1 MSRRFNPVSAGVA
14 AVTATV
20 ILGIA
25 GCAMG
30 TRTETT
36 DQTDSAGLSREANM
50 NSQAPVQGDTSSTM
64 PSTTAMDTP
73 APSSTSSTT
82 VALPAEPAPVA
93 APMANDTAAIPPA
106 DTSQPMAST
115 STYPSTT
122 ASTSSNT
129 AVNTTPSTP
138 STSSGTT
145 STTSS
150 TDMSGSSNN
159 SNYSSLPPRT
169 DRN

>member
-1 MSRRFNPVSAGVA
+1 MSRKFNPVSAGVA
-14 AVTATV
+14 AVTATL
-20 ILGIA
+20 ILGVA

-36 DQTDSAGLSREANM
+36 DQTDSAGLSRDDVD
-50 NSQAPVQGDTSSTM
+50 NSQAPNQVAQADM

-73 APSSTSSTT
+73 ASPATT

-93 APMANDTAAIPPA
+93 APMSNDSAAIPPA
-106 DTSQPMAST
+106 DASQPMAGT
-115 STYPSTT
+115 STYPDNTVG
-122 ASTSSNT
+122 TSPST

-138 STSSGTT
+138 STSS
-145 STTSS
+145 STASTASS
-150 TDMSGSSNN
+150 NDMSGS
-159 SNYSSLPPRT
+159 NYSSDSSLPPRT

>member
-73 APSSTSSTT
+73 ATSSTT
-82 VALPAEPAPVA
+82 VALPTEPAPAA

-122 ASTSSNT
+122 ASTSSET

-138 STSSGTT
+138 STSSSTT

-150 TDMSGSSNN
+150 TDMSSSNN
-159 SNYSSLPPRT
+159 SSYSSLPPRT

>member
-20 ILGIA
+20 ILGVA

-50 NSQAPVQGDTSSTM
+50 NSQAPVPDDTSSTM

-73 APSSTSSTT
+73 ATSSTS

-115 STYPSTT
+115 STYPSDT
-122 ASTSSNT
+122 ASTSSTT
-129 AVNTTPSTP
+129 AVNTTPSTSS
-138 STSSGTT
+138 STTS

-150 TDMSGSSNN
+150 TDMSGSSN
-159 SNYSSLPPRT
+159 SSSYSSLPPRT

>member
-1 MSRRFNPVSAGVA
+1 MSRRFNRVSAGVA
-14 AVTATV
+14 AVTATL
-20 ILGIA
+20 ILGVA

-50 NSQAPVQGDTSSTM
+50 NSQAPVQDDTSSTM

-73 APSSTSSTT
+73 ATSSTS

-93 APMANDTAAIPPA
+93 APMATDTAAIPPA
-106 DTSQPMAST
+106 DQSQPMAST

-122 ASTSSNT
+122 ASTSSDT

-138 STSSGTT
+138 STSSSTT
-145 STTSS
+145 STTSTS
-150 TDMSGSSNN
+150 TDMSGSTGS
-159 SNYSSLPPRT
+159 SYSDLPPRT